1 MMSLS
6 SLSKVQYA
14 NLISLGIFAIA
25 LIVEFAIDGFSWI
38 RMFNIANFALAW
50 FMYIN
55 LREAQQTIRSVAAII
70 DGAKKGDME
79 GRVTHI
85 RDHGE
90 LKELAWNTNN
100 LLDQLEIFIREINAG
115 IDHASK
121 NLFYRHMIPKGL
133 AGAFNYNTI
142 LINKA
147 IHAMEESHEHI
158 QRVAVN
164 SELGEIGRGVS
175 GGLEV
180 IQKDLE
186 QNIKNLDEIV
196 DVSQVTAD
204 NSSRTVSELEVIIT
218 KLSSLSELVG
228 ISNEAIN
235 ALNNKTNEINSV
247 LDLIKDIADQTNLL
261 ALNAAIEA
269 ARAGEHGRGFA
280 VVADEVRKLA
290 ERTQKA
296 TGEIGMAI
304 QTLQQDASD
313 IQHNSDE
320 MSIIA
325 NDSSSTIETFRDTL
339 HAFNHDALLTAT
351 EADLIQKTTFVTL
364 AKIDHVVFKS
374 NIFSAI
380 FQGRTKGTFTNHHNC
395 RLGKWYETGKGKEMF
410 SHLPSFKMLE
420 KPHELV
426 HAKAHANLVF
436 IEDSDRVVENKEV
449 IIQNFKDMEDAS
461 DELLM
466 IIDKLL
472 FESASESRSKG

>member
-1 MMSLS
+1 MTNLS

-25 LIVEFAIDGFSWI
+25 LIVEFVIDGFSWV

-55 LREAQQTIRSVAAII
+55 LQEARQTIRSVASII
-70 DGAKKGDME
+70 DGAKHGDME
-79 GRVTHI
+79 GRITHI
-85 RDHGE
+85 KDHGE
-90 LKELAWNTNN
+90 LKDLAWNTNN

-115 IDHASK
+115 IEHASK

-133 AGAFNYNTI
+133 AGAFNYNTS

-147 IHAMEESHEHI
+147 IHAMEVSHEHI
-158 QRVAVN
+158 QRVAIN
-164 SELGEIGRGVS
+164 SMLGEIGRGVS

-180 IQKDLE
+180 IQNDLE
-186 QNIKNLDEIV
+186 HNIKNLDEIV
-196 DVSQVTAD
+196 NVSQVTAD
-204 NSSRTVSELEVIIT
+204 NSSRTVCELETIIT
-218 KLSSLSELVG
+218 KLSSLIELVK
-228 ISNEAIN
+228 ISNDAIN

-313 IQHNSDE
+313 IQNNSDE

-339 HAFNHDALLTAT
+339 HTFNRDALLTAH
-351 EADLIQKTTFVTL
+351 EADMIQKTTFVTL

-380 FQGRTKGTFTNHHNC
+380 FQGHTKATFTDHHNC

-410 SHLPSFKMLE
+410 SHLPSFKLVE

-426 HAKAHANLVF
+426 HTKAHDNLVF
-436 IEDSDRVVENKEV
+436 IEGSDRVVENKET
-449 IIQNFKDMEDAS
+449 IIRNFKEMEQAS
-461 DELLM
+461 DELLV
-466 IIDKLL
+466 IIDNLL
-472 FESASESRSKG
+472 RESASESRSKR